1 MNLLLA
7 CKCLIFQPIYLGL
20 SKQAKQASKNIT
32 ELDFQWPLSS
42 RTLTNMVTWE
52 RMLVLVPIALL
63 ADFSPRYTLTV
74 KQWLKQVDCC
84 AQPNSFFFCCT
95 GHILLL
101 LSLHSRIL
109 QVSHCSVC
117 QCLSFS
123 LSRLTFEVPVFC
135 WVFFLRKDGP
145 SNLAAG
151 PPRKKYYFCR
161 HERKKKERK
170 VNSVLSRSTIINNW
184 SSSHQVLSLYS
195 HCFTPEGRGAFQ
207 QQFSQP
213 LYFLTFN

>member
-84 AQPNSFFFCCT
+84 AQPNSFFFF
-95 GHILLL
+95 LLYRPYSALTLVALQNLTSVTL
-101 LSLHSRIL
+101 LSLS
-109 QVSHCSVC
+109 VS
-117 QCLSFS
+117 
-123 LSRLTFEVPVFC
+123 
-135 WVFFLRKDGP
+135 
-145 SNLAAG
+145 
-151 PPRKKYYFCR
+151 
-161 HERKKKERK
+161 
-170 VNSVLSRSTIINNW
+170 
-184 SSSHQVLSLYS
+184 
-195 HCFTPEGRGAFQ
+195 
-207 QQFSQP
+207 P
-213 LYFLTFN
+213 L